1 MNPDE
6 TPYDSFYGNLFGVRK
21 SVRYHQRR
29 QAFHEWWNTVII
41 ALSFACSAS
50 AMAEWSAEWRQLL
63 IGATSFLLM
72 LNWVVGLTRR
82 ANAHAKLGQRFA
94 SLEQDMVPFE
104 KNRDLEAE
112 NEERFRQAVGD
123 RGRRAGEDAR
133 HGHPVPQRALRG
145 SISRSLDLSG
155 CRMASLA
162 WPLHRHWRRRD
173 RRPTVKRSPTRR
185 FRCAGEP
192 VGLRRLKPGA
202 NREIRGSLPLCGCCG
217 RRAVAS
223 RPRYA

>member
-29 QAFHEWWNTVII
+29 QAFHESWNTVII

-112 NEERFRQAVGD
+112 NEERFR
-123 RGRRAGEDAR
+123 RRRLEIEADEPAKMRVMDILCHNELCEAAYPDHSIYPVAAWRRWLGHFIDIGEGETDGQPSSA
-133 HGHPVPQRALRG
+133 
-145 SISRSLDLSG
+145 
-155 CRMASLA
+155 
-162 WPLHRHWRRRD
+162 RRRD
-173 RRPTVKRSPTRR
+173 
-185 FRCAGEP
+185 
-192 VGLRRLKPGA
+192 
-202 NREIRGSLPLCGCCG
+202 
-217 RRAVAS
+217 AS
-223 RPRYA
+223 AAPENLSASAA

>member
-41 ALSFACSAS
+41 ALAFASSAS

-72 LNWVVGLTRR
+72 LNWMVGLTRR

-104 KNRDLEAE
+104 KNRDLEAQD
-112 NEERFRQAVGD
+112 EERFR
-123 RGRRAGEDAR
+123 
-133 HGHPVPQRALRG
+133 
-145 SISRSLDLSG
+145 
-155 CRMASLA
+155 
-162 WPLHRHWRRRD
+162 RRRLEIE
-173 RRPTVKRSPTRR
+173 
-185 FRCAGEP
+185 AGEP
-192 VGLRRLKPGA
+192 AKMRVMDILCHNELCEAAYPEHTVYSVAAWRRWLGHFIDIDDSKIQPSNA
-202 NREIRGSLPLCGCCG
+202 R
-217 RRAVAS
+217 RRAAELGQEAVSPSA
-223 RPRYA
+223 A

>member
-6 TPYDSFYGNLFGVRK
+6 TPFDSFYGNLFGVRK

-41 ALSFACSAS
+41 ALAFASSAS

-104 KNRDLEAE
+104 KNRDLEAQD
-112 NEERFRQAVGD
+112 EERFR
-123 RGRRAGEDAR
+123 RRRLEIEADEPAKLRVMDILCHNELCEGTYPEHAIYPVAAWRRWLGHFIDIGEGQIAGQLTSAR
-133 HGHPVPQRALRG
+133 RRHASPGAE
-145 SISRSLDLSG
+145 DLSPS
-155 CRMASLA
+155 AA
-162 WPLHRHWRRRD
+162 
-173 RRPTVKRSPTRR
+173 
-185 FRCAGEP
+185 
-192 VGLRRLKPGA
+192 
-202 NREIRGSLPLCGCCG
+202 
-217 RRAVAS
+217 
-223 RPRYA
+223 

>member
-41 ALSFACSAS
+41 ALAFASSAS

-63 IGATSFLLM
+63 IGTTSFLLM

-104 KNRDLEAE
+104 KNRDLEAQD
-112 NEERFRQAVGD
+112 EERFR
-123 RGRRAGEDAR
+123 
-133 HGHPVPQRALRG
+133 
-145 SISRSLDLSG
+145 
-155 CRMASLA
+155 
-162 WPLHRHWRRRD
+162 RRRLEIE
-173 RRPTVKRSPTRR
+173 
-185 FRCAGEP
+185 AGEP
-192 VGLRRLKPGA
+192 AKLRVMDILCHNELCEAAYPQHTTYRVAAWQRWLGHFVDIDDSKIQPSNALRKATGLEQETPSPSA
-202 NREIRGSLPLCGCCG
+202 
-217 RRAVAS
+217 A
-223 RPRYA
+223 

>member
-112 NEERFRQAVGD
+112 NEERFR
-123 RGRRAGEDAR
+123 RRRLEIEADEPAKMRVMDILCHNELCEAAYPDHSIYPVAAWRRWLGHFIDIGEGETDGQPSSA
-133 HGHPVPQRALRG
+133 
-145 SISRSLDLSG
+145 
-155 CRMASLA
+155 
-162 WPLHRHWRRRD
+162 RRRD
-173 RRPTVKRSPTRR
+173 
-185 FRCAGEP
+185 
-192 VGLRRLKPGA
+192 
-202 NREIRGSLPLCGCCG
+202 
-217 RRAVAS
+217 AS
-223 RPRYA
+223 AAPENLSASTA

>member
-21 SVRYHQRR
+21 SVRYHRRR

-41 ALSFACSAS
+41 ALAFACSAS

-72 LNWVVGLTRR
+72 LNWMVGLTRR

-104 KNRDLEAE
+104 KNRDLEAQD
-112 NEERFRQAVGD
+112 EERFRRRRLEIEADEPAKMRVMDVLCHNELCEAAYPEHTVYSVAAWRRWLGHFIDIDDSKIQPSSA
-123 RGRRAGEDAR
+123 RRRAAELGQEA
-133 HGHPVPQRALRG
+133 
-145 SISRSLDLSG
+145 
-155 CRMASLA
+155 ASPSA
-162 WPLHRHWRRRD
+162 
-173 RRPTVKRSPTRR
+173 
-185 FRCAGEP
+185 A
-192 VGLRRLKPGA
+192 
-202 NREIRGSLPLCGCCG
+202 
-217 RRAVAS
+217 
-223 RPRYA
+223 

>member
-41 ALSFACSAS
+41 ALAFASSAS

-104 KNRDLEAE
+104 KNRDLEAQD
-112 NEERFRQAVGD
+112 EERFRRRRLEIEADEPAKMRVMD
-123 RGRRAGEDAR
+123 ILCHNELCEAAYPEHTVYSVAAWRRGLGHFIDIDDGKIQPSNARRRAAELGQEA
-133 HGHPVPQRALRG
+133 
-145 SISRSLDLSG
+145 
-155 CRMASLA
+155 ASPSA
-162 WPLHRHWRRRD
+162 
-173 RRPTVKRSPTRR
+173 
-185 FRCAGEP
+185 A
-192 VGLRRLKPGA
+192 
-202 NREIRGSLPLCGCCG
+202 
-217 RRAVAS
+217 
-223 RPRYA
+223 

>member
-41 ALSFACSAS
+41 ALAFASSAS
-50 AMAEWSAEWRQLL
+50 AMAEWRQLL
-63 IGATSFLLM
+63 IGTTSFLLM

-104 KNRDLEAE
+104 KNRDLEAQD
-112 NEERFRQAVGD
+112 EERFR
-123 RGRRAGEDAR
+123 
-133 HGHPVPQRALRG
+133 
-145 SISRSLDLSG
+145 
-155 CRMASLA
+155 
-162 WPLHRHWRRRD
+162 RRRLEIE
-173 RRPTVKRSPTRR
+173 
-185 FRCAGEP
+185 AGEP
-192 VGLRRLKPGA
+192 AKLRVMDILCHNELCEAAYPQHTTYRVAAWQRWLGHFVDIDDSKIQPSNAPRKATGLEQETPSPSA
-202 NREIRGSLPLCGCCG
+202 
-217 RRAVAS
+217 A
-223 RPRYA
+223 

>member
-112 NEERFRQAVGD
+112 DEERFR
-123 RGRRAGEDAR
+123 RRRLEIEADEPAKMRVMDTLCHNELCEAAYPDHSIYPVAAWRRWLGHFIDIGEGKTDGQPSSA
-133 HGHPVPQRALRG
+133 
-145 SISRSLDLSG
+145 
-155 CRMASLA
+155 
-162 WPLHRHWRRRD
+162 RRRD
-173 RRPTVKRSPTRR
+173 ASAP
-185 FRCAGEP
+185 
-192 VGLRRLKPGA
+192 A
-202 NREIRGSLPLCGCCG
+202 NLS
-217 RRAVAS
+217 AS
-223 RPRYA
+223 AA

>member
-41 ALSFACSAS
+41 ALAFASSAS

-104 KNRDLEAE
+104 KNRDLEAQD
-112 NEERFRQAVGD
+112 EERFRRRRLEIEADEPAKMRVMDVLCHNELCEAAYPEHTVYSVAAWRRWLGHFIDIDDSKIQPSNA
-123 RGRRAGEDAR
+123 RRRAAELGQEA
-133 HGHPVPQRALRG
+133 V
-145 SISRSLDLSG
+145 
-155 CRMASLA
+155 
-162 WPLHRHWRRRD
+162 
-173 RRPTVKRSPTRR
+173 SPS
-185 FRCAGEP
+185 A
-192 VGLRRLKPGA
+192 A
-202 NREIRGSLPLCGCCG
+202 
-217 RRAVAS
+217 
-223 RPRYA
+223 